1 MNKKEIISILHK
13 ENVLKDIDCGPTVVI
28 VSNGKK
34 NLLMRVK
41 REGNHI
47 NVSIGKILRRTIR
60 IPISEKEQ

>member
-1 MNKKEIISILHK
+1 MNRKEIISILYK
-13 ENVLKDIDCGPTVVI
+13 ENVLKDIDDGPTVVI

-41 REGNHI
+41 REGNYI

-60 IPISEKEQ
+60 IPINEKEQ